1 MIPFNKITAS
11 DYDTPFMLTDLEV
24 IKGQCDEFSQALPQI
39 GIYYA
44 FKALDNDTVV
54 QSIDQ
59 LIAGYDVA
67 SIGEITRIIG
77 LGISPDRL
85 LFSNPVKSPDAIQR
99 AYAAGVRTYA
109 FQSLAELEKLTQ
121 YAPQSRLF
129 LRVMVPNGEGSLD
142 FSSKFG
148 CNPQDAPAIFKAA
161 NASGFTDIGLS
172 FHIGSQS
179 SDDQAWDRA
188 LGACRMII
196 DDVATHGMS
205 VCAIDLGGGFPVRYD
220 DDVLEFSTIADSL
233 NAAIVR
239 HNLTDMPML
248 AEPGRYLVADSSVI
262 VTTII
267 GVEQRNDNVWLFTD
281 VGSFH
286 AFVEIFEFNYWP
298 YPVYSLKHGADTTD
312 VEMKEYTITG
322 PSCDS
327 YDTLTRSIMLPADL
341 QIGDKLV
348 IDKTG
353 AYTTVYGSNFNGF
366 AVPKIYFA

>member
-1 MIPFNKITAS
+1 MIPFNTIAAS
-11 DYDTPFMLTDLEV
+11 GHDTPFMLTDLEI
-24 IKGQCDEFSQALPQI
+24 IKGQCDEFTQALPQI

-44 FKALDNDTVV
+44 FKALDNDTIV
-54 QSIDQ
+54 QAIDH

-67 SIGEITRIIG
+67 SIGEITRIIN
-77 LGISPDRL
+77 LGISADRL
-85 LFSNPVKSPDAIQR
+85 LFSNPVKSADAIKQ
-99 AYAAGVRTYA
+99 AYALGVRTYA
-109 FQSLAELEKLTQ
+109 FQSLAELEKLAAH
-121 YAPQSRLF
+121 APQSRLF

-148 CNPQDAPAIFKAA
+148 CNPQDASQIFSAA
-161 NASGFTDIGLS
+161 FAAGFTEVGLS

-188 LGACRMII
+188 LGTCRTII
-196 DDVATHGMS
+196 DDVAAHGMS

-220 DDVLEFSTIADSL
+220 DEVLEFSTIADSL
-233 NAAIVR
+233 MAAIER
-239 HNLTDMPML
+239 HGLSDMPMM

-262 VTTII
+262 VSTII

-281 VGSFH
+281 VGSFQ

-298 YPVYSLKHGADTTD
+298 YPVHSLKHGENTD
-312 VEMKEYTITG
+312 GVEMKEYTITG

-341 QIGDKLV
+341 QVGDKLV

-366 AVPKIYFA
+366 AVPRIYFV